1 VLSAFE
7 RFPYGEVPGEHVTQ
21 VEKVEVVA
29 SARQA
34 AVGAHDGGAGH
45 DVALAVMAVC
55 SMGERIAS
63 VHSRILRP
71 SVAIHWGSRAAQTP
85 DCGRRSRQ
93 HTLNPYDDRLQECL
107 ETVVARAWTN
117 GVECLV
123 RSRVGTLRAVNLV
136 GPLELYR
143 LDTAVFELDFLHDT
157 GEISTS
163 QRHRNVT
170 NFASIFG
177 VPAEESVI
185 ARSDYF
191 SNVRVGASFA
201 KLMVESRYHIFPRF
215 VESDDSVVTLGV
227 DADRIVNRLPV
238 DVNGTVVAAK
248 PVLRVGLVVIDEHS
262 FGVR

>member
-1 VLSAFE
+1 M
-7 RFPYGEVPGEHVTQ
+7 
-21 VEKVEVVA
+21 EKVEAVA
-29 SARQA
+29 SARRA

-45 DVALAVMAVC
+45 DVALTVVAVC
-55 SMGERIAS
+55 SMGARTGS
-63 VHSRILRP
+63 VHGRILRP
-71 SVAIHWGSRAAQTP
+71 SAAIHWGSRAAQAP
-85 DCGRRSRQ
+85 DCRRRSKQ
-93 HTLNPYDDRLQECL
+93 HTLKPYDDRLQECL
-107 ETVVARAWTN
+107 ETVVAGAN
-117 GVECLV
+117 GVEYLV

-201 KLMVESRYHIFPRF
+201 KLMIESRYHIFPRF

-227 DADRIVNRLPV
+227 DADRIVKRSPV
-238 DVNGTVVAAK
+238 DVNGTVVATK